1 MGVMQNII
9 NGVAIGGSIIGA
21 VAVFKAVDW
30 LIGLKYMTKDSCAS
44 CRTKVEAKQNDEN
57 IKLTRIET
65 KVDLIIGAF
74 NIVPKE

>member
-1 MGVMQNII
+1 MKKIYKI
-9 NGVAIGGSIIGA
+9 S
-21 VAVFKAVDW
+21 
-30 LIGLKYMTKDSCAS
+30 LKYMTKDSCAT

>member
-1 MGVMQNII
+1 MQNLVEGLI
-9 NGVAIGGSIIGA
+9 VGGSLIGA
-21 VAVFKAVDW
+21 VGIFKAADW
-30 LIGLKYMTKDSCAS
+30 LIGLKYMTKDACSN